1 MYLMAQGSA
10 LLQIMHTAVS
20 ARDSRRVWLLS
31 RALTPVAWIF
41 RTLRLTAP
49 TDTWTGRAVHLM
61 PGDRAFK
68 LLVNGLKGDN
78 AWYPHLIF
86 LNMDELLSTKHSLSQ
101 PPQQTLPASSP
112 KCKFISS
119 FRVVYTELRLQISV
133 DSVKWSV
140 PKIRAA
146 SVST

>member
-1 MYLMAQGSA
+1 MYLRAQGYA

-61 PGDRAFK
+61 PEDRADK
-68 LLVNGLKGDN
+68 LLVNGLDGDN
-78 AWYPHLIF
+78 AWYSQA
-86 LNMDELLSTKHSLSQ
+86 DELLSIKHSLSQ
-101 PPQQTLPASSP
+101 SSQQTLPAAFP
-112 KCKFISS
+112 KM
-119 FRVVYTELRLQISV
+119 
-133 DSVKWSV
+133 
-140 PKIRAA
+140 
-146 SVST
+146 